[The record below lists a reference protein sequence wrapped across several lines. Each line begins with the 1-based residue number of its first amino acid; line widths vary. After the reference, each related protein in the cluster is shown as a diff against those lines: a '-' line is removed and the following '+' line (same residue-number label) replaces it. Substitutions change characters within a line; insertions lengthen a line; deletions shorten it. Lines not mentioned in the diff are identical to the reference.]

1 LEFDFGI
8 SEFLGSGISGS
19 RDFQKSG
26 ILGILGLRWELRDC
40 WISGELI
47 SEDQRVLDFGV
58 GRSEVS
64 GSDFWWSVFR
74 ELKMV

>member
-1 LEFDFGI
+1 MEFDFGI

-26 ILGILGLRWELRDC
+26 ILGILGLRWELLDC
-40 WISGELI
+40 RISG
-47 SEDQRVLDFGV
+47 DQRVLDFGV